1 MMKKILKF
9 AGILLAGVML
19 TFSAACGTR
28 TADNFLGKGETL
40 PNPNGTHQDAPS
52 SPDSTEPLEPNEPIE
67 PTQPTE
73 PTKPEERVEGKYEPL
88 LAANSAQ
95 PLSNEV
101 WESEDY
107 LALLASAEKFAA
119 RFAPEAVKLSQ
130 ESNVAVSPISVY
142 MALALSEICAANE
155 TQREIQT
162 ALFTSHEIL
171 SGQLGNLYCGL
182 NRETYDD
189 GGLLVSKLAL
199 ANSIWVQQNY
209 PVRTE
214 CLKTLAENAYCSSYS
229 ADFASDNKA
238 ANAAVRDYIKEQTR
252 GLIDQDFKLS
262 EDTRVALIN
271 ALYLKDVWDTL
282 SGELSYMETEQEF
295 MQGDGTVECVPFL
308 NGTNE
313 AGKPFETET
322 FRHFFLQTRSG
333 YRLKFLVPQDGHTA
347 EEIFTEDNLRLVAEM
362 EDYHAS
368 DEDCD
373 YYTRCLFPKFEA
385 KYNEQI
391 EQVLENMGIRLLFK
405 PQGCDLSTL
414 SDDPLLYFE
423 KVQHAVKLKVDEK
436 GVEGAAVTVMAG
448 IEGEIPRKKVYSD
461 FFVDRAFGFILTDR
475 SGATL
480 FSGIVRDV

>member
-9 AGILLAGVML
+9 AGVLLAGVML

-28 TADNFLGKGETL
+28 TADNFSGKGETV

-52 SPDSTEPLEPNEPIE
+52 SPDPTEPIE
-67 PTQPTE
+67 PS
-73 PTKPEERVEGKYEPL
+73 KPEERVEGKCEQL

-182 NRETYDD
+182 NREAYDD

-262 EDTRVALIN
+262 DDTRVALIN

-308 NGTNE
+308 NGTYE
-313 AGKPFETET
+313 AATPFETET

-333 YRLKFLVPQDGHTA
+333 YRLKFLVPKDGHTA
-347 EEIFTEDNLRLVAEM
+347 EEIFTEDNLRLIAGM
-362 EDYHAS
+362 KDYYYMDDRDDHYGS
-368 DEDCD
+368 GDEIF

-385 KYNEQI
+385 TFNERI
-391 EQVLENMGIRLLFK
+391 EQVLENMGIRRLFM

-414 SDDPLLYFE
+414 SDDPMLYMKE
-423 KVQHAVKLKVDEK
+423 VQHVAKLKVDEK
-436 GVEGAAVTVMAG
+436 GVEGAAVTIMEGAG
-448 IEGEIPRKKVYSD
+448 GAASRKEVYLD

-480 FSGIVRDV
+480 FSGIVREV